1 MSSRTHSDNALKEGC
16 QIYGTMEVNRMG
28 GSFHI
33 APGQSFSINH
43 VHIHDVQPYTSSS
56 FNTSHTIKHLSF
68 GERINFANTHPLD
81 ELHVAA
87 DEGAMMFQYY
97 IKIVPTLYIKRSG
110 EAVHTNQFS
119 VTRHQ
124 KVVSII
130 TGESGMPGIFFSYEL
145 SPLMVKY
152 TETENSIGHLATN
165 ICAIVGGIYT
175 VAGILYSML
184 HTSLNAI
191 KKKIELGKFN
201 AYRAKRWNPVPE
213 DFVQCQNEKMS
224 SRTHSDNALKE
235 GCQIYGTMEVNRMGG
250 SFHIAPGQSFSINH
264 VHIHDVQPYTS
275 SSFNTSHTIKH
286 LSFGERINFA
296 NTHPLDELHVAADE
310 GAMMFQYYIKIVP
323 TLYIKRSGEAVHT
336 NQFSVTRHQKV
347 VSIITGESGMPGIF
361 FSYELSPL
369 MVKYTE
375 TENSIGH
382 LATNICA
389 IVGGIYTVAGIL
401 YSMLHTSLNAIKKK
415 IELGKFS

>member
-1 MSSRTHSDNALKEGC
+1 MGAIVTIISSLIIG
-16 QIYGTMEVNRMG
+16 IMIIMEVNAYLTPNVSEELFVDTTRSHKLQINLDIVVPKISCNYLSVDAMNTAG
-28 GSFHI
+28 EQHLHI
-33 APGQSFSINH
+33 EHSI
-43 VHIHDVQPYTSSS
+43 Y
-56 FNTSHTIKHLSF
+56 KR
-68 GERINFANTHPLD
+68 RIDLNGNNITGD
-81 ELHVAA
+81 EPVKELITTAK
-87 DEGAMMFQYY
+87 D
-97 IKIVPTLYIKRSG
+97 KIA
-110 EAVHTNQFS
+110 E
-119 VTRHQ
+119 
-124 KVVSII
+124 KVVSSSSTEMPQIN
-130 TGESGMPGIFFSYEL
+130 TTQTCGSCYGAAQNESQCCNTCQEVID
-145 SPLMVKY
+145 
-152 TETENSIGHLATN
+152 
-165 ICAIVGGIYT
+165 
-175 VAGILYSML
+175 
-184 HTSLNAI
+184 
-191 KKKIELGKFN
+191 